1 MKYNNKF
8 DRNRKVPIFKDDLE
22 FEMFHSQNLLQMD
35 KDRLNFQKEYCVKI
49 SNLLFPFESG
59 KRKSV
64 IEQMI
69 SDNNMENFSLKGL
82 NDLNRQEDIK
92 LENEVLVFLMQN
104 YKVIKFTEGSIK
116 YQTQFFSYNNIYS
129 DEMIGKLHF
138 ELNQKGYIDCT
149 LTVFKSIFIK
159 KNNHEK
165 VNWLK
170 TQHSFKY
177 FIQNLILKNNVNCKN
192 QWIVSSGCFL
202 INGKEKTPIQLAKI
216 GKTTHK
222 IKQEVDNILKV
233 FS

>member
-1 MKYNNKF
+1 MKDNNF
-8 DRNRKVPIFKDDLE
+8 DGNRKVPIFKEDLE

-49 SNLLFPFESG
+49 SNLLFPFDSG

-69 SDNNMENFSLKGL
+69 SDNNMENFNLEGL

-92 LENEVLVFLMQN
+92 LENKVLVFLMQN
-104 YKVIKFTEGSIK
+104 YLSIKFTKVSIN

-129 DEMIGKLHF
+129 DEIIGKLHF

-159 KNNHEK
+159 
-165 VNWLK
+165 
-170 TQHSFKY
+170 
-177 FIQNLILKNNVNCKN
+177 
-192 QWIVSSGCFL
+192 
-202 INGKEKTPIQLAKI
+202 
-216 GKTTHK
+216 
-222 IKQEVDNILKV
+222 
-233 FS
+233 

>member
-49 SNLLFPFESG
+49 SNLLYPIESG

-69 SDNNMENFSLKGL
+69 SDNNMENFELEGL

-92 LENEVLVFLMQN
+92 LENEVLVFLIQN
-104 YKVIKFTEGSIK
+104 YLSIKFTEVSIK
-116 YQTQFFSYNNIYS
+116 YQTEFFSYNNKFP

-149 LTVFKSIFIK
+149 LTVFKSIFFN

-170 TQHSFKY
+170 IQTSFKY
-177 FIQNLILKNNVNCKN
+177 FIQSLILKNNVNCIN
-192 QWIVSSGCFL
+192 HWVVSSGCFL

-216 GKTTHK
+216 GKTTHE
-222 IKQEVDNILKV
+222 IKQEIDNILKI

>member
-1 MKYNNKF
+1 MMKDNNKF
-8 DRNRKVPIFKDDLE
+8 DGNRKVPIFKEDLE

-49 SNLLFPFESG
+49 SNLLYPIEAR

-69 SDNNMENFSLKGL
+69 SDNNMENFELEGL

-92 LENEVLVFLMQN
+92 LENEVLVFLIQN
-104 YKVIKFTEGSIK
+104 YLSIKFTEVSIK
-116 YQTQFFSYNNIYS
+116 YQTEFFSYNNKFP

-170 TQHSFKY
+170 TQTF
-177 FIQNLILKNNVNCKN
+177 F
-192 QWIVSSGCFL
+192 
-202 INGKEKTPIQLAKI
+202 
-216 GKTTHK
+216 
-222 IKQEVDNILKV
+222 
-233 FS
+233 